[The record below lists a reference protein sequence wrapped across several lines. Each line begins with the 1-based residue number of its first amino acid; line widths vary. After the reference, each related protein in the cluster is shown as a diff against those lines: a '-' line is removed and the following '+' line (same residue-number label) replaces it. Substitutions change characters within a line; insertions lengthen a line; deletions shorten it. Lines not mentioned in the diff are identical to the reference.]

1 MLLALATRDDA
12 IPVILGESRFEAS
25 LAPARVSAYNDSG
38 SGAEAFLRAALR
50 RGVPLELRR

>member
-1 MLLALATRDDA
+1 MLWALATRDDA
-12 IPVILGESRFEAS
+12 TPVILGESGFEAS
-25 LAPARVSAYNDSG
+25 LTPARASAYMNSG